1 MQRCNTKLSQAPR
14 PFACQPAYSC
24 IGLTPHSNLS
34 QAPPLIRMST
44 CVLMH
49 RSDPS
54 LQSVTSTPAHSHVNL
69 LTRAPRRHTHSCRYF
84 YDGRWRV
91 ASAKLPAADGRLPR
105 PVAGTPA
112 DWTLAHLFW
121 DTFFRKGYR
130 LPANTNR
137 CYMFEL
143 TSPSTV
149 VVVRY
154 VATPPFVNS
163 DVIVNNALCLGRSH
177 R

>member
-1 MQRCNTKLSQAPR
+1 VHFT
-14 PFACQPAYSC
+14 
-24 IGLTPHSNLS
+24 TPNCHK
-34 QAPPLIRMST
+34 
-44 CVLMH
+44 H
-49 RSDPS
+49 
-54 LQSVTSTPAHSHVNL
+54 PAHPHVNL
-69 LTRAPRRHTHSCRYF
+69 LTRAPRRHTHSCRYLRAPRRHTHSCRYLRAPRRHTHSCRYF

-105 PVAGTPA
+105 PVTGTPA

-163 DVIVNNALCLGRSH
+163 DVIVNIALCLGRSH
-177 R
+177 L